1 MTSQLLELKIEALER
16 RMKAL
21 EDALISQSIIEAIPD
36 PDPIPAAVSAEA
48 STINEAEALQQ
59 YNDQTEEHK
68 KIAEWIP
75 DETIKKCIEAAKG
88 NFPFIYKTDLYK
100 TYSDYMIAN
109 GKMPIIRK
117 AFFTAVNR
125 AGYPDYAFHG
135 KLCIW
140 ISDKPKPRPG
150 KRPKKDKTKI

>member
-1 MTSQLLELKIEALER
+1 MTSQLLELKIDALEKR
-16 RMKAL
+16 IKAI
-21 EDALISQSIIEAIPD
+21 EDALNIQSEETPPGTETTTAK
-36 PDPIPAAVSAEA
+36 ACTTNKEH
-48 STINEAEALQQ
+48 ALQQ
-59 YNDQTEEHK
+59 YNNQSEEYK
-68 KIAEWIP
+68 KIAECIP
-75 DETIKKCIEAAKG
+75 DKTIEKCIKAVKG

-117 AFFTAVNR
+117 AFFAAVNR
-125 AGYPDYAFHG
+125 AGYPNYTFNG